1 MTPQLAAFIAATTF
15 ILLLWMLFSKRG
27 ETTSREQ
34 KEGKGGPGGE
44 ENLFGDDPSLA
55 ARIFAPARE
64 EGRQKLGERLVQAG
78 LYKSGSLASYLV
90 LRIFLI
96 LIPVA
101 FVGLIAMFGRLT
113 LQQGLLVGLGGGIF
127 GTIAPGFWL
136 DSRRKRR
143 QTNIRRALPDALD
156 VVVVC
161 VEGGLSMPAAFA
173 KVTSEL
179 QTAHPLLA
187 HEMAIVQREMQLGSN
202 TGEALRNFSRRFD
215 MAEIRG
221 LASVVS
227 QAEKFGSSIVTALR
241 VHAQTLREQREFQA
255 EELAAKA
262 AVKILF
268 PTLLFIFPVLFVV
281 ILGPAV
287 VDIMAMLKNMSLGA
301 SKGV

>member
-1 MTPQLAAFIAATTF
+1 MGGELAVFIAATSF

-27 ETTSREQ
+27 KSSPPERQEPAAELGQ
-34 KEGKGGPGGE
+34 DEPIFHE
-44 ENLFGDDPSLA
+44 ERSIATRVLSPEK
-55 ARIFAPARE
+55 E
-64 EGRQKLGERLVQAG
+64 EGRQRLGERLIQAG

-90 LRIFLI
+90 IRVVLI
-96 LIPVA
+96 LVPIV
-101 FVGLIAMFGRLT
+101 
-113 LQQGLLVGLGGGIF
+113 LVGLVSLFGKLSLQFALLLGLAGGVA
-127 GTIAPGFWL
+127 GTVAPSFWL
-136 DSRRKRR
+136 DARRKQR
-143 QTNIRRALPDALD
+143 QNNLRRALPDALD

-187 HEMAIVQREMQLGSN
+187 HEMAIVQREMQLGST
-202 TGEALRNFSRRFD
+202 TGEALRSFARRFD

-241 VHAQTLREQREFQA
+241 IHAQSLREQRELLA

-268 PTLLFIFPVLFVV
+268 PTLICIFPVLFIV
-281 ILGPAV
+281 ILGPAA
-287 VDIMAMLKNMSLGA
+287 VDFIEMVKSLKFSA
-301 SKGV
+301 PKGL

>member
-1 MTPQLAAFIAATTF
+1 MGIELAAFIAATTF

-27 ETTSREQ
+27 ESTSLERKAGAERSD
-34 KEGKGGPGGE
+34 EV
-44 ENLFGDDPSLA
+44 NIFDADPSLA
-55 ARIFAPARE
+55 AKIFAPARE

-90 LRIFLI
+90 IRVMLI
-96 LIPVA
+96 LVPVA
-101 FVGLIAMFGRLT
+101 FVGLIASLGRMSMQT
-113 LQQGLLVGLGGGIF
+113 GLLLGLGGGIF

-136 DSRRKRR
+136 DARRKRR

-187 HEMAIVQREMQLGSN
+187 HEMAIVQREMQLGST
-202 TGEALRNFSRRFD
+202 TGEALRNFARRFD

-268 PTLLFIFPVLFVV
+268 PTLFFIFPVLFVV

-287 VDIMAMLKNMSLGA
+287 VDIIEMFKNMNLSGA
-301 SKGV
+301 RGV